1 MSDET
6 MDVETVVPELQ
17 PVDMPIIFLSGEHGG
32 KKGNQRTLN
41 NIVTGIFLDDGTEV
55 TDGCSYV
62 SEWQDAENKRI
73 AAEAKPEVVSQREAI
88 KAENE
93 LLREQIFDTE
103 LVAENVRLKAI
114 LASIKSE

>member
-1 MSDET
+1 
-6 MDVETVVPELQ
+6 MD
-17 PVDMPIIFLSGEHGG
+17 MNIIFLGGEHEG
-32 KKGNQRTLN
+32 KKGVQRTDESHSV
-41 NIVTGIFLDDGTEV
+41 IGIFLDDGTEV